1 MPFTIVNSIIS
12 WFLKK
17 RKHQVELFLKYP
29 IEVQKELLYKL
40 IRKAKDTELGKK
52 YEFYAIKS
60 YEEFK
65 QNVPI
70 QQYESIEP
78 LIERT
83 RKGEQN
89 VFWPTHIK
97 WFAKSSGTTNA
108 KSKFIPVSDE
118 ALEDCHFKAG
128 KDMLCLYCNNN
139 EEAQLFT
146 GKGLRLGGSS
156 GVYED
161 NHTYFGDLSAIIIE
175 NMPFWADFSSTPS
188 QEIALM
194 EEWETK
200 MTAMVE
206 ETINEDITSLV
217 GVPSWML
224 VLLNRVLERT
234 GKNNILEVW
243 PNLEVYFH
251 GGVNFNPYREQFK
264 KLIPKEDFKYY
275 ETYNASEGFFAIQ
288 DVNYAFDML
297 LMLDYGIFYE
307 FIPMD
312 KFDGENSETIALE
325 DVQLHTNY
333 AIVITTNSGLWRYLI
348 GDTVK
353 FTSLNPYRIKITGRT
368 KHFINVFGEEL
379 IVENAAEALKLACL
393 KTGAEISEFTAA
405 PIFMKDKKSGG
416 HEWLIEFKIQPENLN
431 YFTEILDTSLKNINS
446 DYEAKRYNNLT
457 LAMPKINIASKGLFH
472 NWLKQKGKLGGQ
484 HKVPRLSNSRKHLE
498 ELLELEKPPVYS

>member
-29 IEVQKELLYKL
+29 VEVQKELLQKL
-40 IRKAKDTELGKK
+40 LHKAKDTELGKK
-52 YEFYAIKS
+52 YAFNTIKS
-60 YEEFK
+60 YQEFK
-65 QNVPI
+65 QKVPI

-78 LIERT
+78 LVERT

-118 ALEDCHFKAG
+118 ALENCHFKAG

-139 EEAQLFT
+139 EEAMLFT

-161 NHTYFGDLSAIIIE
+161 RNTYFGDLSAIIIE

-194 EEWETK
+194 DEWETK
-200 MTAMVE
+200 MTAMVDE
-206 ETINEDITSLV
+206 IIDEDITSLV

-224 VLLNRVLERT
+224 VLLNRVLEKT
-234 GKNNILEVW
+234 GKSNILEVW

-264 KLIPKEDFKYY
+264 KLIPKTDFKYY

-288 DVNYAFDML
+288 DVNYASDML

-312 KFDGENSETIALE
+312 KFNGEDSEAIAIK
-325 DVQLHTNY
+325 DVQLNTNY
-333 AIVITTNSGLWRYLI
+333 AIIITTNSGLWRYLI

-353 FTSLNPYRIKITGRT
+353 FTSLEPYRIKITGRT

-379 IVENAAEALKLACL
+379 IIENAEDALKQACL
-393 KTGAEISEFTAA
+393 KTGADVLEYTVA
-405 PIFMKDKKSGG
+405 PIFMEDKNSGG
-416 HEWLIEFKIQPENLN
+416 HEWLIEFKKQPTNID
-431 YFTEILDTSLKNINS
+431 YFTELLDNALKSINS
-446 DYEAKRYNNLT
+446 DYESKRYNNMT
-457 LAMPKINIASKGLFH
+457 LALPKINVAKENQFYD
-472 NWLKQKGKLGGQ
+472 WLKQKGKLGGQ
-484 HKVPRLSNSRKHLE
+484 NKIPRLSNSRKHLE
-498 ELLELEKPPVYS
+498 ELLRL

>member
-17 RKHQVELFLKYP
+17 RIHQVELFLKYP
-29 IEVQKELLYKL
+29 IEVQKELLFKL
-40 IRKAKDTELGKK
+40 VNKAKDTEVGKK
-52 YEFYAIKS
+52 YSYSSIKS

-65 QNVPI
+65 QKVPI
-70 QQYESIEP
+70 QQYESIEG

-89 VFWPTHIK
+89 LFWPTPIK
-97 WFAKSSGTTNA
+97 WFAKSSGTTNS

-118 ALEDCHFKAG
+118 AIEDCHFKGG
-128 KDMLCLYCNNN
+128 KDMLCLFYNNN
-139 EEAQLFT
+139 PEAQLFK

-156 GVYED
+156 AVYQD
-161 NHTYFGDLSAIIIE
+161 NDTYFGDLSAIIIE
-175 NMPFWADFSSTPS
+175 NLPFWADFSTSPK
-188 QEIALM
+188 QEVALM
-194 EEWETK
+194 EEWESK

-206 ETINEDITSLV
+206 ETIHEDITSLV

-224 VLLNRVLERT
+224 VLLNRVLKRT
-234 GKNNILEVW
+234 GKSNILEVW

-251 GGVNFNPYREQFK
+251 GGVNFNPYRAQFK
-264 KLIPKEDFKYY
+264 KLIPKEDFKYF
-275 ETYNASEGFFAIQ
+275 ENYNASEGFFAIQ
-288 DVNYAFDML
+288 DANDATDML

-312 KFDGENSETIALE
+312 KFNGEDSEAISLE
-325 DVQLHTNY
+325 DVEVDKNY
-333 AIVITTNSGLWRYLI
+333 AILITTNSGLWRYLI
-348 GDTVK
+348 GDTIK
-353 FTSLNPYRIKITGRT
+353 FTSLDPYHIKVTGRT

-379 IVENAAEALKLACL
+379 IIENAEEALNQACL

-405 PIFMKDKKSGG
+405 PIFMNDKESGG
-416 HEWLIEFKIQPENLN
+416 HEWLIEFKKEPNNID
-431 YFTEILDTSLKNINS
+431 YFTELLDNSLKAINS

-457 LAMPKINIASKGLFH
+457 LALPKINIASEGLFYA
-472 NWLKQKGKLGGQ
+472 WLKNNGKLGGQ

-498 ELLELEKPPVYS
+498 ELLGMEFVK